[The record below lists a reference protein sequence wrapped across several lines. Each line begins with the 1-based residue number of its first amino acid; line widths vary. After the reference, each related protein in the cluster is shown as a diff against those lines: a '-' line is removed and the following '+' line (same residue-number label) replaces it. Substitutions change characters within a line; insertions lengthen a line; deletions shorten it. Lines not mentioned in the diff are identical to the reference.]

1 MNSIEIAERFGFL
14 AYRKKSCPHL
24 SLRIKGIDLHID
36 STPRDGFNLIT
47 HAHSDHY
54 GQRNV
59 LNRNAIASVETAKI
73 LKAVTG
79 KEFKGKIFCIGD
91 NFRLG
96 ELKIETYA
104 TKHIHGATAF
114 YLKDADLLITGD
126 VKQWRDF
133 PKCRVLITEAT
144 YGDPSFV
151 FEDEIEKL
159 LSVAKKKVCLGAYPV
174 GKAQRVA
181 EILRKEGHE
190 FTAEDKIKR
199 ICSALGIEVGDSG
212 SRIVSPRNLSDG
224 YILTAQRYYKVPRI
238 VISDHMDY
246 RGIIEMVEHCKAEHV
261 IFYHGKAS
269 ERLKKELAE
278 MGVSYSTLK
287 DIDLILP

>member
-36 STPRDGFNLIT
+36 SKPIEGFNLIT

-54 GQRNV
+54 GQRN
-59 LNRNAIASVETAKI
+59 LNNQRAFASVETAKI
-73 LKAVTG
+73 LKAITG
-79 KEFKGKIFCIGD
+79 KDFEGKTFRIGD
-91 NFRLG
+91 SFRLG
-96 ELKIETYA
+96 ELKVETYP

-114 YLKDADLLITGD
+114 YIRDADLLITGD
-126 VKQWRDF
+126 VKQWREL

-144 YGDPSFV
+144 YGHPSFV

-159 LSVAKKKVCLGAYPV
+159 LSVAEKKVCLGAYPV
-174 GKAQRVA
+174 GKAQRIA
-181 EILRKEGHE
+181 EILGKEGYE
-190 FTAEDKIKR
+190 FTAEDNIKR

-212 SRIVSPRNLSDG
+212 SKIVSPRNLKEG
-224 YILTAQRYYKVPRI
+224 YILTAQRSYKAPRI
-238 VISDHMDY
+238 VISDHIDY
-246 RGIIEMVEHCKAEHV
+246 RGIIAMVEHCKAEHV

-269 ERLKKELAE
+269 ESLKKELAE
-278 MGVSYSTLK
+278 MGVSCSTLK
-287 DIDLILP
+287 DLDLILP